1 MKKYIIIHPFLF
13 ALFPILF
20 LVSHNIE
27 QASLSEILL
36 PSAFV
41 LGITFLLILLS
52 NLFAKDIKKVAVII
66 SIFIILFFSY
76 GHIYDLIVDW
86 SVGSFEIG
94 RHRYL
99 LIIWGLILICSTY
112 LTIRMRRDLQNL
124 TSILNVVALSLIVI
138 SIFDIGVYHFQGRN
152 TWTDRSENSKDLQND
167 TNNLK
172 NISEL
177 PDIYYIILDGYASS
191 STLTEVY
198 NFDNQDFNDY
208 LSKKGFYIADKSRS
222 NYSMTSLSLASS
234 LNIEYINY
242 LTDVMEEES
251 IDLKIPYQMIQNSK
265 VMRFLKSNGY
275 KFIHSSSG
283 WGPTHRNKY
292 ADVDFISGT
301 IDEFLTVLIQST
313 LLKIFEIDIV
323 INQLRE
329 TILNAFSDIAEVH
342 KINGPKFVFAH
353 IIAPHPPYLFDANG
367 DKVPE
372 AKIRWTG
379 YSWDQKEN
387 YLNQLIFVN
396 KKVKELVDKII
407 VNSEIA
413 PIIIMQA
420 DHGADLTFDN
430 GIITWNSQEIPQDH
444 MLQERFRIFNAYY
457 LPSGGNELLYE
468 SITPV
473 NTFRLV
479 FDFYF
484 GTNYGLLEDKSY
496 YSTYNR
502 PFDFI
507 NVTDNVKYE

>member
-1 MKKYIIIHPFLF
+1 M
-13 ALFPILF
+13 
-20 LVSHNIE
+20 
-27 QASLSEILL
+27 
-36 PSAFV
+36 
-41 LGITFLLILLS
+41 ILLS
-52 NLFAKDIKKVAVII
+52 NFIYKEIKKVAIII
-66 SIFIILFFSY
+66 SVFIILFFSY
-76 GHIYDLIVDW
+76 GHIYNLVVDLYIA
-86 SVGSFEIG
+86 SHEIG

-99 LIIWGLILICSTY
+99 LIIWGLILICSAY
-112 LTIRMRRDLQNL
+112 LTIKTRRDLQNL
-124 TSILNVVALSLIVI
+124 TSTLNVVAISLVVI
-138 SIFDIGVYHFQGRN
+138 SIFDIGVYHFPKKN
-152 TWTDRSENSKDLQND
+152 TWIDRNKNSKYLQND
-167 TNNLK
+167 TNNLE

-208 LSKKGFYIADKSRS
+208 LIKKGFYIATKSRS
-222 NYSMTSLSLASS
+222 NYPLTSLSLASS

-242 LTDVMEEES
+242 LTEVLDEES

-265 VMRFLKSNGY
+265 VMNFLKMNGY

-292 ADVDFISGT
+292 ADIDFISGT
-301 IDEFLTVLIQST
+301 VDEFLTVLIQST

-367 DKVPE
+367 EKVPE

-396 KKVKELVDKII
+396 KKVKELVDEII
-407 VNSEIA
+407 VNSEIS
-413 PIIIMQA
+413 PIIILQA

-430 GIITWNSQEIPQDH
+430 GIITWNTQELPQDN
-444 MLQERFRIFNAYY
+444 MLQERFRILNAYY
-457 LPSGGNELLYE
+457 LPSGGSELLYD

-473 NTFRLV
+473 NTFRVV
-479 FDFYF
+479 FDYYF
-484 GTNYGLLEDKSY
+484 GTNYGILEDKSY
-496 YSTYNR
+496 YVSYYR

-507 NVTDNVKYE
+507 NVTDNVKYH